1 MEASPCFFIHR
12 FPKQTWEFY
21 TNLVIELLERNRIV
35 LFLHRNTL
43 SSLLRCLLCFIE
55 WSLSRLL
62 VALCTSTPSSSS
74 HSPNTY
80 SSNFARPFKHCL
92 LTILILFLSVC
103 LSLCAHFLSLLKLI
117 SLSPNILG
125 TKKERDPPRS
135 LEEQFLRFFNS
146 YLNCSLERLDGCG
159 VYLICCFWMIRMGGI
174 KVCQSI
180 KAVLGFI
187 SWLVH

>member
-1 MEASPCFFIHR
+1 MEASSCFFIHR

-55 WSLSRLL
+55 SSLSHLH
-62 VALCTSTPSSSS
+62 VALCTSTPSSAS

-80 SSNFARPFKHCL
+80 SCNFACPFRHCL

-117 SLSPNILG
+117 SLSHNILG
-125 TKKERDPPRS
+125 TKKRETLPGHLRNNS
-135 LEEQFLRFFNS
+135 WGFLT
-146 YLNCSLERLDGCG
+146 
-159 VYLICCFWMIRMGGI
+159 VTWI
-174 KVCQSI
+174 
-180 KAVLGFI
+180 A
-187 SWLVH
+187 H